1 MTGREEWGGGEW
13 QDRCRRLLGARYGEN
28 IQFVPDRVAGDGGL
42 EAYRL
47 DCGAVYQCYA
57 PQDAFTVEAQ
67 TNAQKRKIRD
77 DIYKLVSKS
86 DETVA
91 LLGQGYLVA
100 RWVLLTPDFD
110 DKELVVYARA
120 KSLRT
125 RTAVPR
131 PPWCA
136 DDFQI
141 IVATDTDLF
150 SVEMAQ
156 LFGPTDVIS
165 LDVPDVSAEDA
176 YASVDDGVAAK
187 LTDKLRVCPTL
198 QANEVELTDFR
209 SQILIDYVYGKQ
221 QLAVL
226 EDKYGAVFSAVD
238 KRARA
243 TLRRLTQ
250 RLAAGSGDA
259 ADVNVLAGELS
270 AHLHTDVP
278 ALARMTCDDL
288 AQYYLADWWM
298 VCPLRFRAVG

>member
-1 MTGREEWGGGEW
+1 MTAREEWGGGEW
-13 QDRCRRLLGARYGEN
+13 QERCRRLLGAKYGEN

-47 DCGAVYQCYA
+47 DCGTVYQCYA

-67 TNAQKRKIRD
+67 TNAQKRKIKD

-86 DETVA
+86 DETVK

-100 RWVLLTPDFD
+100 RWVLLTPDYD
-110 DKELVVYARA
+110 DKELIKYARV

-125 RTAVPR
+125 RAAVPR
-131 PPWCA
+131 PPWCGE
-136 DDFQI
+136 DFQI
-141 IVATDTDLF
+141 VVATDTDLF

-156 LFGPTDVIS
+156 LSGPTGVIS
-165 LDVPDVSAEDA
+165 LDLPDISVEDA

-187 LTDKLRVCPTL
+187 LREKLRVCPTL

-226 EDKYGAVFSAVD
+226 EDRYSAVFAAVE

-259 ADVNVLAGELS
+259 ADVNGLAGELS
-270 AHLHTDVP
+270 DHLHTDVP

-288 AQYYLADWWM
+288 AQFYLADWWI